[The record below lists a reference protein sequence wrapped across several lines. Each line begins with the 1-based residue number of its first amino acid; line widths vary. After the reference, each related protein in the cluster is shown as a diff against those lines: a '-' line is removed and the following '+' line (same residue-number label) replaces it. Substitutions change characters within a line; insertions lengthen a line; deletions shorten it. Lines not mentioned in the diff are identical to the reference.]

1 VPSQDEIELLF
12 QRYDKDRDGRL
23 RFSEFSELFIPLDAN
38 YANVIA
44 NRESFH
50 RLASY
55 QGANPDRVFVPL
67 TLMDFIEL
75 WRTHFRVEL
84 LAEDLRQSL
93 QANPLFSLEN
103 AFEICDL
110 NKDGEVTKA
119 ELKQLIESRGFFLSD
134 KEATSLMDKFDKG
147 KHGSITQA
155 EFL

>member
-1 VPSQDEIELLF
+1 M
-12 QRYDKDRDGRL
+12 
-23 RFSEFSELFIPLDAN
+23 PLDPN
-38 YANVIA
+38 YADVVH
-44 NRESFH
+44 NRESLH

-67 TLMDFIEL
+67 TLLDFLEL

-84 LAEDLRQSL
+84 LAEDLRLSL
-93 QANPLFSLEN
+93 EANPLFSLVN

-110 NKDGEVTKA
+110 NKDGEVTKG
-119 ELKQLIESRGFFLSD
+119 EIRQLIESRGFFLTE

-155 EFL
+155 EFLQEMVPKSPGKRKNRSPLRY